1 MTAQSHSQSGE
12 PETAPSGG
20 ALLSVFTVILAVVAA
35 LQALLFLMHSWG
47 CILFPYQLDYGE
59 GPILQIALRVARG
72 EEMYPTALTGY
83 PYVIASYM
91 PGYYLLSA
99 LGVRIAGPS
108 FLAGR
113 LISCLGT
120 LTIALCAALMVWE
133 WTKHR
138 FASFLAGAII
148 LALPQFL
155 VWGNLMRV
163 DVPAHAF
170 SLAGFYLFQRGRRKA
185 GLLAMALGV
194 FTRRTN
200 IAAIAATVAGVWIKC
215 GWRAALRV
223 AVVQGLLI
231 AGLLGASLALTRG
244 GLYQQL
250 SWHTASSVGGAWTW
264 QQVWL
269 ILSVAVREWPA
280 YFLLAA
286 AGAIWCVLKPERR
299 ALFVYFA
306 VSGGLFLTVGRIGS
320 SQNYLLEP
328 LAVGAIMTGV
338 LWADLSRRVSRLRP
352 ILLLVAGI
360 LALQWIWTDLHLPHT
375 ISLLRPEASPT
386 SGRLVVDRIA
396 AAGGPVLCEDV
407 GLNLLAGEE
416 VPIQPFEFTQMAKAG
431 VLDPTPVYEDARQ
444 GRFPLIVLR
453 FNPRDIQ
460 GHGSGE
466 DWVCGRWPDGIISAV
481 MEHYRLDDQQ
491 VPPYLIYVP
500 RGNTEAESSLAD

>member
-1 MTAQSHSQSGE
+1 LTAQSHSQSGE

-113 LISCLGT
+113 LISCLAT

-194 FTRRTN
+194 FTRRT
-200 IAAIAATVAGVWIKC
+200 
-215 GWRAALRV
+215 
-223 AVVQGLLI
+223 
-231 AGLLGASLALTRG
+231 
-244 GLYQQL
+244 
-250 SWHTASSVGGAWTW
+250 
-264 QQVWL
+264 
-269 ILSVAVREWPA
+269 
-280 YFLLAA
+280 LLAA

-338 LWADLSRRVSRLRP
+338 LWADLSRRVTRLRP

-386 SGRLVVDRIA
+386 AGRLVVDRIA

-407 GLNLLAGEE
+407 GLNLLAGQE

-431 VLDPTPVYEDARQ
+431 VLDPTLVYEDARQ

-500 RGNTEAESSLAD
+500 RGNTEAESSLGD